1 MSAPEIPA
9 LYEVA
14 KDICHDMGWD
24 YTDPRTGVKYPAP
37 KKVESKKPKSKPKK
51 RGKSK

>member
-14 KDICHDMGWD
+14 KQINHDMGWD
-24 YTDPRTGVKYPAP
+24 YIDPRTGIKYPAP
-37 KKVESKKPKSKPKK
+37 KKVKTTKKQKAKK
-51 RGKSK
+51 VRKGK